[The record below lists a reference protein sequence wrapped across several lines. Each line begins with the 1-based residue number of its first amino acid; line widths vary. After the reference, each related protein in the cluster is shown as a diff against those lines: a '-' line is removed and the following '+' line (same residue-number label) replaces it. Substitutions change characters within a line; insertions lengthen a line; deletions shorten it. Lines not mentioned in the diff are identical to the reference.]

1 MVFTL
6 VDLFK
11 VSDPSAC
18 LYYSVIARRQWRHGT
33 RIARALRNLSAQLS
47 DTMFAYTACMF
58 IFFIFIIPQLWPK
71 IKKLTGSSDC
81 GLYTVTNATAICY
94 GVDPTSQDC
103 D

>member
-33 RIARALRNLSAQLS
+33 RIVRALRNLSAQLS
-47 DTMFAYTACMF
+47 DTMFAYVF
-58 IFFIFIIPQLWPK
+58 
-71 IKKLTGSSDC
+71 
-81 GLYTVTNATAICY
+81 LYYFLLYPNY
-94 GVDPTSQDC
+94 GQKSRS
-103 D
+103 

>member
-47 DTMFAYTACMF
+47 YTMFAYVSL
-58 IFFIFIIPQLWPK
+58 FFL
-71 IKKLTGSSDC
+71 D
-81 GLYTVTNATAICY
+81 YTPIMATNQEA
-94 GVDPTSQDC
+94 DRKQ
-103 D
+103 